1 MTFAS
6 RCAPPSRI
14 ATAERAQP
22 EDPVSQYARTVLN
35 DVRNAVDAHRE
46 LPPPNAE
53 RPKMEL
59 TRPTIEAKT
68 LAIPS
73 PVAGEDELRLAVEAV
88 RRELLERPSAPLA
101 SASCPPPKPGR
112 LLPAA
117 RLRPA
122 DAPFGS
128 GR

>member
-1 MTFAS
+1 M
-6 RCAPPSRI
+6 
-14 ATAERAQP
+14 
-22 EDPVSQYARTVLN
+22 QYARTVLN

-59 TRPTIEAKT
+59 TRLTIEAKT

-73 PVAGEDELRLAVEAV
+73 PVAGEDELRLAA
-88 RRELLERPSAPLA
+88 
-101 SASCPPPKPGR
+101 PPPKPGR

-122 DAPFGS
+122 DAPLGS